1 MREVIADL
9 HLKVHVMEG
18 LGVAL
23 VQVLACLVE
32 MVTGT
37 EIGHRTETG
46 QMGGDLTGTETGQG
60 LDLRMTG
67 LDGAIQTPVQSHSTA
82 VSTRQIAVGTAR
94 LRHHLMVVV
103 VSP

>member
-23 VQVLACLVE
+23 VQVLTCLVE
-32 MVTGT
+32 MVTGI
-37 EIGHRTETG
+37 EIGHCL
-46 QMGGDLTGTETGQG
+46 GGDSTGIETGQG

>member
-9 HLKVHVMEG
+9 HLKVHVTEG

-32 MVTGT
+32 MVTET
-37 EIGHRTETG
+37 EIGHRL
-46 QMGGDLTGTETGQG
+46 GGDSTGIETGQG